1 MNPNPEEIKFDK
13 SAQAEKLLADLRL
26 YNGVQ
31 MKLMKRMLKDHPGG
45 ASANFEIW
53 VDCCSPEYRE
63 GFFQIL
69 RDDPDFLKRYQE
81 SEGDAL
87 SAVEDR
93 IGMLQELEK
102 QLAIKFAGETSDK
115 AISDWRK
122 KNAKRLMQILHENQ
136 ELALPFVNHT
146 HDDIEDEQVALQKIE
161 ELLK

>member
-1 MNPNPEEIKFDK
+1 MNPEETKVNK
-13 SAQAEKLLADLRL
+13 AEQAEKLLADLRL

-31 MKLMKRMLKDHPGG
+31 MKLMKRMLQNRPGG

-69 RDDPDFLKRYQE
+69 RDDPDFLKRYEE

-93 IGMLQELEK
+93 MGMLQELEK
-102 QLAIKFAGETSDK
+102 ELTAKFAGEASDT
-115 AISDWRK
+115 AVASWRRE
-122 KNAKRLMQILHENQ
+122 NANRLMKILHENP

-146 HDDIEDEQVALQKIE
+146 HDDVRDEQAALQRIE